1 MKHLSQ
7 KQNSHSMCT
16 KYSVKKD
23 FLQLHKSNAITLV
36 ALVVTII
43 VLLILAGISIN
54 LIAGSNGI
62 LQKATNAVSITEIAS
77 AKENAELLAAAYVT
91 DFLNE
96 KYVEERVMQPT
107 AREYITANSPEL
119 GEPAANYWFKVDKTT
134 NRVKVFKNKD
144 DAQEIVIGTLLEN
157 GAIDWRRS
165 RKY

>member
-7 KQNSHSMCT
+7 KQNSHLMST
-16 KYSVKKD
+16 KY
-23 FLQLHKSNAITLV
+23 FHKSNAITLV

-96 KYVEERVMQPT
+96 KYVEERVMQP
-107 AREYITANSPEL
+107 
-119 GEPAANYWFKVDKTT
+119 K
-134 NRVKVFKNKD
+134 
-144 DAQEIVIGTLLEN
+144 
-157 GAIDWRRS
+157 
-165 RKY
+165 